1 MMVKFSAKN
10 AYRWLNDDFPL
21 FDPEMVSG
29 GGRLTGSSTSG
40 YHSSRSISEH
50 IPSTASYTLS
60 LRVSF

>member
-1 MMVKFSAKN
+1 MTLKFSAKN
-10 AYRWLNDDFPL
+10 AYRWLNKDFPL

-29 GGRLTGSSTSG
+29 GGRATGSSTAY
-40 YHSSRSISEH
+40 YHMSRSISEH

>member
-29 GGRLTGSSTSG
+29 GGRLTGSSTAG
-40 YHSSRSISEH
+40 YHSSRAISEH
-50 IPSTASYTLS
+50 IPSPASYTLS